1 MYSRDVIIKKCRKM
15 SNFSVVTKIST
26 NGYTLKLTDCPL
38 FSRFYCPDNYENYKF
53 IAQIAVADDNKG
65 VFDKFRKNQVKKS
78 RFLTEKN
85 QYKIL

>member
-38 FSRFYCPDNYENYKF
+38 FLRFYCPDNHENYKF

-65 VFDKFRKNQVKKS
+65 VFDKFRKKSSQKIAFFDRKKS
-78 RFLTEKN
+78 
-85 QYKIL
+85 I